1 MKPETSRLFQFH
13 QLGLLTALLID
24 SGASADFIVT
34 NMADVRAN
42 GTAGTGLTNIL
53 NWFIANGPA
62 LLQLAL
68 SIFAALSAA
77 GM

>member
-13 QLGLLTALLID
+13 QLGLLTALLLD
-24 SGASADFIVT
+24 AGAPADFIVT

-53 NWFIANGPA
+53 NWLVANGPA

-68 SIFAALSAA
+68 AIFAALSAA
-77 GM
+77 GL

>member
-1 MKPETSRLFQFH
+1 MKPETARLFQFH
-13 QLGLLTALLID
+13 QFSLLTALLLD
-24 SGASADFIVT
+24 AGAPADFVIT

-53 NWFIANGPA
+53 NWLITNGPA

-68 SIFAALSAA
+68 AIFAALSAA
-77 GM
+77 GL